1 MEKHLANL
9 FTRIRISHYQP
20 NCGKDLTEIL
30 IISYVSQIEMI
41 IYYYRDDWD
50 LPDKTFSWATGTP
63 EYPYFSLEKDSGLIT
78 MKHGVP
84 EGRYVLHFKVYDR
97 KHTQTDVPSNVT
109 VVIKEISHEA
119 VVNSG
124 SFRLNGITAEDFIR
138 VWDDKEEKVIKS
150 KVNIFR

>member
-1 MEKHLANL
+1 MG
-9 FTRIRISHYQP
+9 TSPSSPIGRV
-20 NCGKDLTEIL
+20 
-30 IISYVSQIEMI
+30 YV
-41 IYYYRDDWD
+41 YDRDDWD

-124 SFRLNGITAEDFIR
+124 SFRLTTASWLISLMTTVTFEGT
-138 VWDDKEEKVIKS
+138 S
-150 KVNIFR
+150 

>member
-1 MEKHLANL
+1 M
-9 FTRIRISHYQP
+9 
-20 NCGKDLTEIL
+20 
-30 IISYVSQIEMI
+30 
-41 IYYYRDDWD
+41 
-50 LPDKTFSWATGTP
+50 PDKTFSWATGTP
-63 EYPYFSLEKDSGLIT
+63 EYPYFSLEKDNGLIT

-138 VWDDKEEKVIKS
+138 VWDDKEEKVVKS